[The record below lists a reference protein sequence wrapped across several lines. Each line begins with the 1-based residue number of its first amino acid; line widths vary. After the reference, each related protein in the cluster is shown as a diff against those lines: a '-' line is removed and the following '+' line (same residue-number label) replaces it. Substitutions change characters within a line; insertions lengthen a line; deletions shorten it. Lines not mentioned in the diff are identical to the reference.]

1 MGYQPMIFRV
11 KLETWAGSPCHV
23 LTRLSMKPLPWLIS
37 IALTLFAGAMACTNR
52 HAPAAPDAA
61 RAPELTKAAEIPDDG
76 KLRIIVF
83 GAHPDDSEL
92 KAGGS
97 AAKWARQGH
106 HVELVSVTNGDI
118 GHWQIHG
125 EPLAQRRLAEVR
137 AADKVL

>member
-1 MGYQPMIFRV
+1 MTPFSWLSAMARV
-11 KLETWAGSPCHV
+11 LC
-23 LTRLSMKPLPWLIS
+23 
-37 IALTLFAGAMACTNR
+37 AGARARTP
-52 HAPAAPDAA
+52 HPPPAAPDAA

-118 GHWQIHG
+118 GHWQING

-137 AADKVL
+137 AADKGLGAATEGLPI